1 MNKVRTNKLKRFI
14 EIGCIPSDTP
24 EERLKKSIMTIMVI
38 PYSLAG
44 IIWGLYFMRNGF
56 TIAGTIPLAYAF
68 ISFTSFFHFINT
80 KRYNS

>member
-38 PYSLAG
+38 PYSLAVLFG
-44 IIWGLYFMRNGF
+44 GYTSCEMGLR
-56 TIAGTIPLAYAF
+56 
-68 ISFTSFFHFINT
+68 
-80 KRYNS
+80 